1 MLVKKFFG
9 ATTRDALRQVRDE
22 LGPDALI
29 LSNRQVAGGG
39 IEIMAVAD
47 ADVAALTSIQTVAAP
62 ATPKPA
68 TRAAQNGARLIHSAQ
83 QTPATPNISKALA
96 RSYAIPDDEQ
106 EPSIDDVPYEVPS
119 VLRSNR
125 APKAPAARAEVP
137 FSDYISRPD
146 PVEAPK
152 REPEMSSRNSAPPR
166 RPAIAEKPL
175 PTFSFED
182 EPAKPAAPVAD
193 QEAMQDIAREIRML
207 RGLLESQMAGMAWG
221 ELSKHAPEK
230 LEVLRQLLGAGFCAA
245 LSRQLIDKMPSGMSF
260 DTGIKWVKAALT
272 HNLPTVSAKD
282 DIVERGGVY
291 ALIGPT
297 GVGKTTTVAKLAARC
312 ALAYGPQSVALL
324 TTDSYRI
331 GAHDQLRIYGR
342 ILGVPVHDVK
352 DETDL
357 QLTLGELTDRHLVL
371 IDTVGMGQRDQRIG
385 EQLAMFGH
393 DNVGTVL
400 LLSANAQ
407 AGTLDDVA
415 RRYKNNHLV
424 GCILTKLDET
434 MALGGCLDVA
444 IRHRLPLHFV
454 TNGQRV
460 PEDLHRANLA
470 YLVDRAFRNQQ
481 ENSVFQLHKDEYPLF
496 MSTQD
501 TPTDFTIS
509 ASHR

>member
-1 MLVKKFFG
+1 
-9 ATTRDALRQVRDE
+9 
-22 LGPDALI
+22 
-29 LSNRQVAGGG
+29 
-39 IEIMAVAD
+39 
-47 ADVAALTSIQTVAAP
+47 
-62 ATPKPA
+62 
-68 TRAAQNGARLIHSAQ
+68 
-83 QTPATPNISKALA
+83 
-96 RSYAIPDDEQ
+96 
-106 EPSIDDVPYEVPS
+106 
-119 VLRSNR
+119 
-125 APKAPAARAEVP
+125 
-137 FSDYISRPD
+137 
-146 PVEAPK
+146 
-152 REPEMSSRNSAPPR
+152 
-166 RPAIAEKPL
+166 
-175 PTFSFED
+175 
-182 EPAKPAAPVAD
+182 
-193 QEAMQDIAREIRML
+193 ML

-230 LEVLRQLLGAGFCAA
+230 LEILRQLLGAGFCAA
-245 LSRQLIDKMPSGMSF
+245 LSRQLIDKMPAAMSL
-260 DTGIKWVKAALT
+260 DTGMKWVKAALT

-312 ALAYGPQSVALL
+312 ALTYGPQSVALL

-342 ILGVPVHDVK
+342 ILGVPVHEVK

-407 AGTLDDVA
+407 ASTLDDVA
-415 RRYKNNHLV
+415 RRYKNSHLV

-444 IRHRLPLHFV
+444 IRHKLPLHFV

-470 YLVDRAFRNQQ
+470 YLVDRAFRNPQ
-481 ENSVFQLHKDEYPLF
+481 ESSVFQLHKDEYPLF

-501 TPTDFTIS
+501 IPTDFSLATS
-509 ASHR
+509 PR